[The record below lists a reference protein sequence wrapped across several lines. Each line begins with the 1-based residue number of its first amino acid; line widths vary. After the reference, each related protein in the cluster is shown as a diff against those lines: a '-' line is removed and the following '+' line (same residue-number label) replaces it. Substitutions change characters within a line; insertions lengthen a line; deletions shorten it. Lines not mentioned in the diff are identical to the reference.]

1 MVSLEQPRALAAG
14 AINPLDSMSAS
25 AICCGVYLRYG
36 ARGPALTSS
45 AMLSFLSFF
54 EVAKVSNVLISSD
67 CSTPSV
73 RAKLT
78 RASWRRVMS
87 LSSSASTAS
96 PGATGL
102 PRLRFRGAPI
112 GLSSINYCLLR
123 QTNVCICI
131 MHRFG
136 EGFIFSS
143 VVTLA
148 REDQGSELG
157 SLLRIP
163 RLYGLACVRHAA
175 SPLVAVR

>member
-36 ARGPALTSS
+36 ARGPA
-45 AMLSFLSFF
+45 
-54 EVAKVSNVLISSD
+54 
-67 CSTPSV
+67 
-73 RAKLT
+73 
-78 RASWRRVMS
+78 